1 MITSLFGIDVSYE
14 NWDKEDLLPLYI
26 AGSYMFWKASI
37 YDIHFIII
45 EPKEELVTLPAL
57 KKQILKIQEI
67 DNVPVVLKMK
77 SVSNYRRKS
86 LIESKIPFITDRQVF
101 LPFIGTLL
109 VDDKIIEKPIE
120 KIDKFVFS
128 TQLLCLF
135 YIYNR
140 KKKMYISEAAKILPF
155 TAMTL
160 TRAVKQL
167 ESTGMFI
174 TSKDGVNKI
183 IESKYERIDLFKNGK
198 KYLLNPVIKSGY
210 IDKENITDDMVYA
223 SETALSEKTMLNPSK
238 VVTYA
243 IEGKKFD
250 KKRLMDELIDP
261 QKQVKLELWAY
272 NPKLFS
278 NDETVDNLS
287 LILSFEENND
297 ERIEEAIEE
306 ILERELKE

>member
-1 MITSLFGIDVSYE
+1 
-14 NWDKEDLLPLYI
+14 
-26 AGSYMFWKASI
+26 
-37 YDIHFIII
+37 
-45 EPKEELVTLPAL
+45 
-57 KKQILKIQEI
+57 
-67 DNVPVVLKMK
+67 
-77 SVSNYRRKS
+77 
-86 LIESKIPFITDRQVF
+86 
-101 LPFIGTLL
+101 
-109 VDDKIIEKPIE
+109 
-120 KIDKFVFS
+120 
-128 TQLLCLF
+128 
-135 YIYNR
+135 
-140 KKKMYISEAAKILPF
+140 MYISEAAKILPF

-210 IDKENITDDMVYA
+210 IDKEDITDDMVYA

-250 KKRLMDELIDP
+250 KKMLIDELIDP

-278 NDETVDNLS
+278 NDKTVDNLS
-287 LILSFEENND
+287 LILSFEKNND
-297 ERIEEAIEE
+297 ERIEEAIDE